1 MSAAGRL
8 RCFPCRTNQLNRIR
22 DFPIG
27 LWYGTARESLWDAPP
42 INVCFHPG
50 DTSCSFC
57 CFTAIASLVYSFEHY
72 IDTYTATTRRDLSAS
87 MARESRQIP
96 TGRSGAAD
104 RSAQRA
110 TNGLQ
115 SASVASDSQKVNGHI
130 KSTDDAQLPSGPL
143 YEDLRQVGTAAGS
156 RAQLDSRGSANRPRA
171 RESTFPRLARPDP
184 FAPKRE
190 TITRNFVQPLIAT
203 KRPEES
209 SDPPSPVPRRRAPAE
224 NSAEKFPKSTVRRQT
239 ESQTPIWQRLSQHG
253 TIASSAKGRGQIPGF
268 NADLQASPREL
279 LNGDLNTP
287 RSSLLGPRIENVGE
301 DFDLTMEGASG
312 GDRGPVNG
320 VSNIDKLRQD
330 SGGDVEGAA
339 SADQNLQDVTGP
351 QLEGPANINTDA
363 RSEEYEM
370 EWHGVDWWENQVEQ
384 AFNPPRV
391 QRPMPAPEETASI
404 AETAPS
410 VNRRSSRRI
419 GTSASAEDIRT
430 LISDAVRTAFDQH
443 NNATPVPL
451 LAPSFDGTSSSH
463 APMERVRRQR
473 TDPVGIKSRTK
484 SVIERLLA
492 PFKLGRL
499 ARPSE
504 VAKRPRRMSTGGFR
518 NRPAITPDM
527 AIPGREVLGRPIL
540 SHANSLRPG
549 HNPALMRAGL
559 VNGQGQRTR
568 PPNSV
573 RSRRPSSLSVIGSP
587 LETCEEEGLEEGR
600 SPEGHIEM
608 DAYEPQVYA
617 SRAGPADTGLAGVE
631 DDVRVA
637 RAEQLRQAH
646 DEFEAQR
653 AADLRRAGYYG
664 RGDRMPRQDRELPRR
679 ARGGGRGAGRG
690 RPIRRGSFT

>member
-1 MSAAGRL
+1 
-8 RCFPCRTNQLNRIR
+8 
-22 DFPIG
+22 
-27 LWYGTARESLWDAPP
+27 
-42 INVCFHPG
+42 
-50 DTSCSFC
+50 
-57 CFTAIASLVYSFEHY
+57 
-72 IDTYTATTRRDLSAS
+72 

-96 TGRSGAAD
+96 TGRNGAAD

-115 SASVASDSQKVNGHI
+115 SASVASDSHKVNGYTT
-130 KSTDDAQLPSGPL
+130 STGDAQLPPGPL
-143 YEDLRQVGTAAGS
+143 YDNLQQSGVAAGS
-156 RAQLDSRGSANRPRA
+156 RVHPESRGSANRPKA

-190 TITRNFVQPLIAT
+190 TITRNFVQPLIT
-203 KRPEES
+203 TRRPGES
-209 SDPPSPVPRRRAPAE
+209 SDPPSPGPRRRAPADNVTE
-224 NSAEKFPKSTVRRQT
+224 RFPNSTVRRPT

-320 VSNIDKLRQD
+320 VSSIDRLRQD

-339 SADQNLQDVTGP
+339 SADQNSHDATGP

-391 QRPMPAPEETASI
+391 QMPTPAPEETASI

-443 NNATPVPL
+443 QNTTPIPWFT
-451 LAPSFDGTSSSH
+451 PSLDGTSSSH
-463 APMERVRRQR
+463 APMDRVKRQR
-473 TDPVGIKSRTK
+473 TDPVGLRSRTK

-499 ARPSE
+499 AKPSE
-504 VAKRPRRMSTGGFR
+504 VAKRSRRMSTGGFGK
-518 NRPAITPDM
+518 RPAITPDM
-527 AIPGREVLGRPIL
+527 AIPGREVLGRPVL

-549 HNPALMRAGL
+549 HNPALVRAGL

-568 PPNSV
+568 PPNPV

-617 SRAGPADTGLAGVE
+617 SRAGSADTGLAGVE

-646 DEFEAQR
+646 DELEAQR
-653 AADLRRAGYYG
+653 AADIRRAGYSG
-664 RGDRMPRQDRELPRR
+664 RGDRMPRQDREPSRR
-679 ARGGGRGAGRG
+679 GRGGGRGRGRG
-690 RPIRRGSFT
+690 TPIRRGSWT

>member
-1 MSAAGRL
+1 
-8 RCFPCRTNQLNRIR
+8 
-22 DFPIG
+22 
-27 LWYGTARESLWDAPP
+27 
-42 INVCFHPG
+42 
-50 DTSCSFC
+50 
-57 CFTAIASLVYSFEHY
+57 
-72 IDTYTATTRRDLSAS
+72 
-87 MARESRQIP
+87 MARESKYP
-96 TGRSGAAD
+96 STGRNGAVD
-104 RSAQRA
+104 QSAQSA
-110 TNGLQ
+110 SNGPQ
-115 SASVASDSQKVNGHI
+115 GASVASDSHKVNGYTR
-130 KSTDDAQLPSGPL
+130 SPGDVQPPPAPL
-143 YEDLRQVGTAAGS
+143 YGDLRQVGAAAGS
-156 RAQLDSRGSANRPRA
+156 RPQPDSRTSANRPRA

-190 TITRNFVQPLIAT
+190 TITRNFVQPLITT

-209 SDPPSPVPRRRAPAE
+209 SDPPSPGPGPRRRAPAE
-224 NSAEKFPKSTVRRQT
+224 TNAEIFPRSTVRRPT

-253 TIASSAKGRGQIPGF
+253 TIASCAKGRGQIPGLG
-268 NADLQASPREL
+268 ADLQASPREL
-279 LNGDLNTP
+279 LSGDQDTP

-301 DFDLTMEGASG
+301 DFDLTMEGG
-312 GDRGPVNG
+312 TGDGRGPANG
-320 VSNIDKLRQD
+320 VSNNDKSRQD
-330 SGGDVEGAA
+330 SGGEVEGAA
-339 SADQNLQDVTGP
+339 SANQNVQGTTAP
-351 QLEGPANINTDA
+351 QQEDPSNISSDA
-363 RSEEYEM
+363 RSEEYAM
-370 EWHGVDWWENQVEQ
+370 DWHGVDWWENHVEQ
-384 AFNPPRV
+384 ALNPPRV
-391 QRPMPAPEETASI
+391 QRPSPVAPEETASI

-419 GTSASAEDIRT
+419 GTSASAEDIRI
-430 LISDAVRTAFDQH
+430 LISDAVRTAFDQR

-451 LAPSFDGTSSSH
+451 LNPSIDGTSSSY

-473 TDPVGIKSRTK
+473 TDPIGIKSRTK

-499 ARPSE
+499 AKPSE

-527 AIPGREVLGRPIL
+527 ALSGREVLGRPIL

-549 HNPALMRAGL
+549 HNPALVRAGL

-568 PPNSV
+568 PPNPV

-617 SRAGPADTGLAGVE
+617 SRAGSADTGLAGVE

-637 RAEQLRQAH
+637 RAGHLRQAH

-653 AADLRRAGYYG
+653 AADIRRAGYSG
-664 RGDRMPRQDRELPRR
+664 RGDRMPRRDRELPRR
-679 ARGGGRGAGRG
+679 GRGGGRGGGRG

>member
-1 MSAAGRL
+1 
-8 RCFPCRTNQLNRIR
+8 
-22 DFPIG
+22 
-27 LWYGTARESLWDAPP
+27 
-42 INVCFHPG
+42 
-50 DTSCSFC
+50 
-57 CFTAIASLVYSFEHY
+57 
-72 IDTYTATTRRDLSAS
+72 
-87 MARESRQIP
+87 MARESRHIL
-96 TGRSGAAD
+96 TGRNGAAD
-104 RSAQRA
+104 HSAQRA

-115 SASVASDSQKVNGHI
+115 SASVASDSHKENGYTR
-130 KSTDDAQLPSGPL
+130 STGDAQLPPGQP
-143 YEDLRQVGTAAGS
+143 YDDLRQSGVASGS
-156 RAQLDSRGSANRPRA
+156 RVQPGSRGSANRPRA

-184 FAPKRE
+184 FAPKKE
-190 TITRNFVQPLIAT
+190 TITRNSVQPLITT

-209 SDPPSPVPRRRAPAE
+209 SDPPSPGPRRRAPAE
-224 NSAEKFPKSTVRRQT
+224 NSAEIFPKSTVRRPT
-239 ESQTPIWQRLSQHG
+239 ESQTPIWQRLAQHG
-253 TIASSAKGRGQIPGF
+253 TIASSAKGRGQIPGLG
-268 NADLQASPREL
+268 ADLQASPREL

-301 DFDLTMEGASG
+301 DFDLTMEGGTG
-312 GDRGPVNG
+312 GGRGPVNG
-320 VSNIDKLRQD
+320 AGTIDKLRQD

-339 SADQNLQDVTGP
+339 SADQNFQDVTGP

-370 EWHGVDWWENQVEQ
+370 EWHGVDWWENHLEQ
-384 AFNPPRV
+384 ALNPPRV
-391 QRPMPAPEETASI
+391 QMPTPAPEETASI

-419 GTSASAEDIRT
+419 GTSASAENIRT
-430 LISDAVRTAFDQH
+430 MISDAVRTAFDQH
-443 NNATPVPL
+443 HNATPVPWST
-451 LAPSFDGTSSSH
+451 PSFDGTSSSH

-484 SVIERLLA
+484 SVIDRLLA

-499 ARPSE
+499 AKPSE
-504 VAKRPRRMSTGGFR
+504 VAKRPRRMSTGGFGK
-518 NRPAITPDM
+518 RPAITPDM
-527 AIPGREVLGRPIL
+527 AIPGREVLGRPVL

-549 HNPALMRAGL
+549 HSPASVRAGL

-568 PPNSV
+568 PPNPV

-600 SPEGHIEM
+600 SPESHIEM

-617 SRAGPADTGLAGVE
+617 SRVGSADTGLAGVE

-653 AADLRRAGYYG
+653 AADIRRAGYSG

-679 ARGGGRGAGRG
+679 GRGGNRGGVRG